1 MEGLGINKS
10 FWQGR
15 SVFLTGHT
23 GFKGGWLTLWLASM
37 GARVHGYSLSPPT
50 SPALFSELHLDECLE
65 NSTIADI
72 RDPQI
77 LKRALCKANPSVIF
91 HLAAQPIV
99 RKSYQSPVDTFS
111 TNIIGSAN
119 LFDAALQSGSVE
131 AVVNV
136 TSDKCYQT
144 TNSHSFFVEEDPLG
158 GDDPYSASKACS
170 EIVTASYWSS
180 FFKGAGIGL
189 ATGRAGNVIG
199 GGDWAQDRLI
209 PDFLRAV
216 DLIQPLH
223 VRSPNAIRPWQH
235 VLEPLAG
242 YLLVAE
248 KACLDADQWSGA
260 WNFGPDTDNIKPV
273 SWIAD
278 FLATAIPNASWEV
291 DKDEQP
297 HEVNSLKLDSSKARS
312 VLKWKSRW
320 SIEDA
325 LKKTVEWHQA
335 WKSGIPAR
343 DVSLRQIEE
352 YVSK

>member
-99 RKSYQSPVDTFS
+99 RKSYQSPADTFS
-111 TNIIGSAN
+111 TNVLGPVN
-119 LFDAALQSGSVE
+119 LFEAALQSESVE

-136 TSDKCYQT
+136 TSDKCYQ
-144 TNSHSFFVEEDPLG
+144 NLEGNSFFVEEDPLG

-170 EIVTASYWSS
+170 EIVTASYWHS
-180 FFKGAGIGL
+180 FFKGSGIGL

-209 PDFLRAV
+209 PDFLRAL
-216 DLIQPLH
+216 DSQQPLR

-242 YLLVAE
+242 YLLIAE
-248 KACLDADQWSGA
+248 NACLDAEQWSGA
-260 WNFGPDTDNIKPV
+260 WNFGPNEDDTKPV

-278 FLATAIPNASWEV
+278 FLTTVMPNAEWEV
-291 DKDEQP
+291 ETTNQP
-297 HEVNSLKLDSSKARS
+297 NEASLLKLDSSKAKSMLNWR
-312 VLKWKSRW
+312 SRW
-320 SIEDA
+320 SIQDA
-325 LKKTVEWHQA
+325 LTKTVEWHQA
-335 WKSGIPAR
+335 WKSGTPAQ
-343 DVSLRQIEE
+343 DISLRQIEE
-352 YVSK
+352 YMSR